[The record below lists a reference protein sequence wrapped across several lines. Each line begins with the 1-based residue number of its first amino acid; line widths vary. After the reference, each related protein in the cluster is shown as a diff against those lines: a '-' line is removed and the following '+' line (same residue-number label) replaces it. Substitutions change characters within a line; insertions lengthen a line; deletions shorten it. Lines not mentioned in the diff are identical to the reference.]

1 MSGTEL
7 CRRLKKDI
15 QTSHI
20 PIILLTAKNSDK
32 AQIEGFEAGADAYIS
47 KPFNMNIL
55 LLQIQHLIE
64 QQNQRKKLFK
74 NTISINPGIFTSTNV
89 DEELIKD
96 ALRHIE
102 KNMNNT
108 SYSVE
113 QLSKDMFMDRTGLYR
128 KLSAIIGQTPSEF
141 IRSVRLKRAAQ
152 LLESGLPVSEVAAR
166 VGFGTT
172 SYFTKCFQE
181 EFGVKPSQYKNANR

>member
-1 MSGTEL
+1 
-7 CRRLKKDI
+7 
-15 QTSHI
+15 
-20 PIILLTAKNSDK
+20 LLR
-32 AQIEGFEAGADAYIS
+32 
-47 KPFNMNIL
+47 
-55 LLQIQHLIE
+55 IQHLIE
-64 QQNQRKKLFK
+64 QQNKRKELFK
-74 NTISINPGIFTSTNV
+74 NAIYINPGIITSTNV

-102 KNMNNT
+102 KNMDNT

-113 QLSKDMFMDRTGLYR
+113 QLSKDLFMDRTGLYR
-128 KLSAIIGQTPSEF
+128 KLSVIVGQTPSEF

-152 LLESGLPVSEVAAR
+152 LLEGGLPVSEVAAQ

-181 EFGVKPSQYKNANR
+181 EFGIKPSQYKNIDH